1 MREWETARQYFLD
14 ALKIDKDDYLSALYL
29 ERTEA
34 YIRNPP
40 PADTDITTNLTEK

>member
-14 ALKIDKDDYLSALYL
+14 ALKIDKDDYLCALYL

-34 YIRNPP
+34 AIREPP
-40 PADTDITTNLTEK
+40 PAEADITTNLTEK